1 MERQMMDSATAAQA
15 IHGALRGPNAWFS
28 GVSTDSRSLS
38 PGDLF
43 VAIKGERFDGNDF
56 VSQAFARGA
65 TAAIVAADRAAEI
78 SATLRGSAA
87 GTMLCVSDPTKSLG
101 ALATFWRRRFSL
113 PVVGIAGSNGKTTV
127 KEMTAAILRAAF
139 GDANVLATSGNLN
152 NEIGL
157 PLTVLRLHAGH
168 RAASI
173 EIGMNHPGETAI
185 LSAIA
190 SPSIGVI
197 NNAQREHQ
205 EFMHSVADVAAE
217 HASLLG
223 ILPYRGHAVINADD
237 DYAAFWRDVV
247 ARRNADGA
255 ALVVRDFGLRA
266 PAAISAR
273 CEPRTWGNKVEVTTP
288 EGSVAFELNAPGRHN
303 VSNALAAIAAAT
315 AAGAGVDA
323 AAAALG
329 AFRPIRGRLHP
340 RAGANGATILDDTYN
355 ANPDS
360 VKAAVA
366 VLANAKG
373 AKWLVLG
380 DMGEVGDQ
388 GPAFHREIGE
398 YARAAGVDRL
408 LTVGPLATHAVEAFG
423 VGGEHFADQEALVQ
437 ELNAALRPGTTV
449 LVKGSR
455 FMAME
460 RVIERVIERLGEPS
474 ELAEGDR

>member
-1 MERQMMDSATAAQA
+1 MMDSATAARA
-15 IHGALRGPNAWFS
+15 IDGTLLGPNAWFS
-28 GVSTDSRSLS
+28 GVSIDSRSLA
-38 PGDLF
+38 PGDRF
-43 VAIKGERFDGNDF
+43 VAIKGDKFDGHDF

-65 TAAIVAADRAAEI
+65 VAAIVATDRPAELAAAMRNAAAE
-78 SATLRGSAA
+78 
-87 GTMLCVSDPTKSLG
+87 TMLCVADTIKALG
-101 ALATFWRRRFSL
+101 ALAKFWRRRFSL
-113 PVVGIAGSNGKTTV
+113 PVVGIVGSNGKTTV
-127 KEMTAAILRAAF
+127 KEMTAAILRAEF
-139 GDANVLATSGNLN
+139 GAENVLATSGNLN

-157 PLTVLRLHAGH
+157 PLTILRLRSMH
-168 RAASI
+168 RAAAI
-173 EIGMNHPGETAI
+173 EIGMNHPGETAT

-190 SPSIGVI
+190 QPAIGVI

-205 EFMHSVADVAAE
+205 EFMNSVADVAAE

-223 ILPYRGHAVINADD
+223 ALPHRGCAVINADD
-237 DYAAFWRDVV
+237 DYALFWREVV

-255 ALVVRDFGLRA
+255 SLIVRDFGLRA

-273 CEPRTWGNKVEVTTP
+273 YEARAWGNKIEVTTP
-288 EGSVAFELNAPGRHN
+288 EGAATFELKAPGRHN

-315 AAGAGVDA
+315 AAGAGLGA
-323 AAAALG
+323 AVAALG

-340 RAGANGATILDDTYN
+340 RVGANGATILDDTYN

-360 VKAAVA
+360 VKAAIA
-366 VLANAKG
+366 VLAHARG

-388 GPAFHREIGE
+388 GQAFHREIGE

-408 LTVGPLATHAVEAFG
+408 LTVGALAVHAVEAFG
-423 VGGEHFADQEALVQ
+423 TGGEHYIDQDALVH
-437 ELNAALRPGTTV
+437 ELNSALRPGTTV

-460 RVIERVIERLGEPS
+460 RVIDRLGELS
-474 ELAEGDR
+474 ELSELTEGDR